1 MALCEAPITP
11 TVTSES
17 EGMILART
25 GGLRAGSRP
34 ISCTL
39 FTGSGLDIG

>member
-11 TVTSES
+11 MLISES
-17 EGMILART
+17 EGIILEST

-39 FTGSGLDIG
+39 FTGRGRETG